1 MDDDGLLPAVRA
13 AHGLD
18 RASRPPARPGLTL
31 ERIVDAAVAI
41 ADGEGLAAVSMAK
54 VASRLGFTTMSLYR
68 HVSSKDELVMHM
80 EDAVQPVPPADLAT
94 TQDWREGLRRWTQ
107 AQIAGVVAHPWVLE
121 IPITGPPLM
130 PNALAWME
138 VAMKLM
144 ADLPL
149 RGLEKLAVLTILGSH
164 VRIEATIA
172 VTVRAAY
179 DQQGISAEDE
189 GPVYEQALMRLT
201 EDGRFPLLREMA
213 ASGELMAVPADV
225 EDPDAYYASFPIE
238 LLLDGVATQVERRR
252 GAKG

>member
-1 MDDDGLLPAVRA
+1 MSKLRGF
-13 AHGLD
+13 D
-18 RASRPPARPGLTL
+18 RQFDL
-31 ERIVDAAVAI
+31 
-41 ADGEGLAAVSMAK
+41 
-54 VASRLGFTTMSLYR
+54 F
-68 HVSSKDELVMHM
+68 
-80 EDAVQPVPPADLAT
+80 VPF
-94 TQDWREGLRRWTQ
+94 
-107 AQIAGVVAHPWVLE
+107 V
-121 IPITGPPLM
+121 
-130 PNALAWME
+130 
-138 VAMKLM
+138 